1 MEKSRLLSLLEEF
14 TKDELN
20 KEHKNIKDSVNKE
33 SVPEIFLKLAYN
45 ILTGHFLVSN
55 NMKEIKVFPTCVE
68 IYYHEEAADGIKDYI
83 VYHRNTPKDP
93 DKPIFGL
100 GILHNHVSGI
110 DITFEH
116 MVNGQAVRASA
127 LIREFRA
134 EGIEKDKDNYK
145 DGEDRSTYLYDA
157 LFSQFNIFEGFSI
170 KWCDGPEENGPYA
183 DIDNKVTV
191 GVRKNVAKYEIN
203 KETNKETNKE
213 AKMGPSQDRTLN
225 TEDNKHFQ
233 CQRRWQFKLK

>member
-1 MEKSRLLSLLEEF
+1 MGNRLYSLLEKFSKNGLSQKERQLIIES
-14 TKDELN
+14 DN
-20 KEHKNIKDSVNKE
+20 KECPQSTD
-33 SVPEIFLKLAYN
+33 VPITFKLIAYN
-45 ILTGHFLVSN
+45 ILSGHFLVSN
-55 NMKEIKVFPTCVE
+55 KIKVFPTCVE

-170 KWCDGPEENGPYA
+170 KWCDGPEENSPYA

-191 GVRKNVAKYEIN
+191 GVRKNVAKYEI
-203 KETNKETNKE
+203 NKETNKE